1 MREFAAMV
9 PVGGRLVEIR
19 FDALDERDALNI
31 AIACGAGL
39 ISSEEQPNASTPTA
53 VRRHYVRGDNR
64 ALEPVAF
71 DITRARE
78 ILGGI
83 SRATVYSWL
92 ALGRLERVPGT
103 RRVLI
108 TRSSLERVANQV

>member
-19 FDALDERDALNI
+19 FDALDERDALSV
-31 AIACGAGL
+31 AVACHGGLVPDGAVPSGG
-39 ISSEEQPNASTPTA
+39 AA
-53 VRRHYVRGDNR
+53 VPGWRLPSGRS
-64 ALEPVAF
+64 APEPVAF

-83 SRATVYSWL
+83 SRATVYAWL

-108 TRSSLERVANQV
+108 TRSSLERAVTQT

>member
-19 FDALDERDALNI
+19 FDALDERDALSV
-31 AIACGAGL
+31 AIACHGGLVPDGAVPSGG
-39 ISSEEQPNASTPTA
+39 AA
-53 VRRHYVRGDNR
+53 VPGWRLPSVRP
-64 ALEPVAF
+64 APAPEPVAF
-71 DITRARE
+71 DLHRTRE

-83 SRATVYSWL
+83 SRATVYAWL

-103 RRVLI
+103 RRLLI
-108 TRSSLERVANQV
+108 TRSSLERVVTQT